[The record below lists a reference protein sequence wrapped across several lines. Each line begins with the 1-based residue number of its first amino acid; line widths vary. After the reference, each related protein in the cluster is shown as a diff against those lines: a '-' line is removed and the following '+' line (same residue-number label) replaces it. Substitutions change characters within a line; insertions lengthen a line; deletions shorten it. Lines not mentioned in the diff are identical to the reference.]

1 VPKKM
6 ILTSTF
12 MWLLAA
18 LFYSY
23 EFFQRVA
30 PAIMA
35 TPIMATFHLSQAKF
49 AFINS
54 FYLYAYA
61 LAQLPAGVLIDR
73 YGPKACLSIS
83 ALGVAL
89 GTLLFSETESLIFLG
104 LARILIGIGSAFAFI
119 GCLKIASQWFEGKT
133 FALIVGLTNLLGV
146 AGALLGEAPLAKLV
160 DHLGWI
166 SSLKL
171 SAWIGFFIALA
182 LFIFL
187 KNSPKNFK
195 NRNKILFFSAIRTL
209 LKTPQN
215 WLIALYAGIMV
226 SPVIAFTE
234 LWAMPFL
241 EKVDQFSSVD
251 AASINQF
258 IFIGIGVGGPIHGL
272 ISGKIGRRKPM
283 MAIGQLMAIVSLIF
297 IIMTHPSARILMGL
311 MFFFGFSVS
320 SMLLAFSLS
329 TENQPKAFGGTAIA
343 FTNLFIMLIGAAFQN
358 MIGDGL
364 TYFFPHTPDMH
375 GLGISNDVFKLILFI
390 LPAALFLNFILLFF
404 IKETYAQPVLL
415 HKKSLKISKKT

>member
-1 VPKKM
+1 
-6 ILTSTF
+6 

-18 LFYSY
+18 IFYSY

-30 PAIMA
+30 PAVMA
-35 TPIMATFHLSQAKF
+35 TPIMSTFHLTHAKF
-49 AFINS
+49 ALIS
-54 FYLYAYA
+54 SLYLYAYA
-61 LAQLPAGVLIDR
+61 FAQLPAGVLLDK
-73 YGPKACLSIS
+73 YGPKLCLSIS
-83 ALGVAL
+83 ALGVAI
-89 GTLLFSETESLIFLG
+89 GSLLFSETESLFFLA

-160 DHLGWI
+160 EHLGWI

-171 SAWIGFFIALA
+171 SAFIGFLIALI
-182 LFIFL
+182 LFIFI
-187 KNSPKNFK
+187 KNSPKAIASQTKNQIKNQIKNQKK
-195 NRNKILFFSAIRTL
+195 NRNKILFLSSIRAL

-215 WLIALYAGIMV
+215 WLIAIYAGIMV

-234 LWAMPFL
+234 LWAVPFL
-241 EKVDQFSSVD
+241 EKVDHFTAVQ

-258 IFIGIGVGGPIHGL
+258 IFIGIGLGGPIHGI
-272 ISGKIGRRKPM
+272 ISGKIGRRKPV
-283 MAIGQLMAIVSLIF
+283 MAIGQLMAIISLIL
-297 IIMTHPSARILMGL
+297 IIISNPQAPAFMAL
-311 MFFFGFSVS
+311 MFIFGFSVS

-358 MIGDGL
+358 IIGDGL
-364 TYFFPHTPDMH
+364 TYFFPASHTLD
-375 GLGISNDVFKLILFI
+375 ISNNLFRLILLI
-390 LPAALFLNFILLFF
+390 LPSALILNFIIF
-404 IKETYAQPVLL
+404 IFLKETYAQQ
-415 HKKSLKISKKT
+415 KTLRV